1 MKGIF
6 NRGSY
11 SGAGR
16 GARLRGILVAV
27 LLVNAGLAAP
37 TAGAAPGSEP
47 DIQAIRLWAGPK
59 ATRVVLDVSEPV
71 SHSLFS
77 LSAPARVVVD
87 IGPSRLALSGGPAG
101 DGLVQKIRS
110 ARRPE
115 GGVRV
120 VLDLTGEARARS
132 FLMPPGG
139 GHGHR
144 LVIDLEPRGSSAPVV
159 TQRLE
164 AGRELVIA
172 IDAGHGGQD
181 PGALGR
187 RGTREKNVT
196 LQIARRLAGLI
207 DAEPGM
213 RAVMVRDG
221 DYYLSLR
228 KRIEIAREH
237 RADLF
242 VSIHADA
249 FKNTTAR
256 GSSVYVLSSKG
267 ATDEAARWLAAREN
281 AADLVGGV
289 SLDDKDQVL
298 ASVLLDLS
306 QTAAIGAS
314 MDVGEHVLAGLGGV
328 GKLHKHSVQQAGFA
342 VLKSPDIP
350 SILVETAF
358 ISNPEEERLLNSRQH
373 QQRVASAIVTGVR
386 RYFQNN
392 PPPGTWLADNRAG
405 RRASV
410 EHVIARGDT
419 LSGIA
424 DLYNVSLG
432 DLRRQ
437 NRLRHDR
444 IRIGQVLVIP
454 APGS

>member
-6 NRGSY
+6 QRGS
-11 SGAGR
+11 GR
-16 GARLRGILVAV
+16 GADRGAGLSRLLVPV
-27 LLVNAGLAAP
+27 LLAIAILGPSAA
-37 TAGAAPGSEP
+37 AAKGEA
-47 DIQAIRLWAGPK
+47 DIRAIRLWAGPK
-59 ATRVVLDVSEPV
+59 ATRVVLDISEPV
-71 SHSLFS
+71 NHSLFS
-77 LSAPARVVVD
+77 LNNPARVVVD
-87 IGPSRLALSGGPAG
+87 IGPSRLALSGTPAG
-101 DGLVQKIRS
+101 DGLVRQIRS

-132 FLMPPGG
+132 FLMAPGG

-144 LVIDLEPRGSSAPVV
+144 LVIDLEPRGAVAAPAVTHRLQSGRQLVV
-159 TQRLE
+159 
-164 AGRELVIA
+164 A

-187 RGTREKNVT
+187 RGTREKNIT
-196 LQIARRLAGLI
+196 LQIARRLARLI

-213 RAVMVRDG
+213 RAVMIRDG

-228 KRIEIAREH
+228 QRIQKAREH
-237 RADLF
+237 QADLF
-242 VSIHADA
+242 VSVHADA

-289 SLDDKDQVL
+289 SLDDKDEVL

-314 MDVGEHVLAGLGGV
+314 LEVGEHVLAGLGGV

-358 ISNPEEERLLNSRQH
+358 ISNPDEERLLNTKQH
-373 QQRVASAIVTGVR
+373 QEKVATAIVTGVR
-386 RYFQNN
+386 RYFADN
-392 PPPGTWLADNRAG
+392 PPPGTWLAENRG
-405 RRASV
+405 SRRGAV

-424 DLYNVSLG
+424 DRYNVSLG

-444 IRIGQVLVIP
+444 IRVGQVLVIP
-454 APGS
+454 SPGT

>member
-1 MKGIF
+1 M
-6 NRGSY
+6 
-11 SGAGR
+11 
-16 GARLRGILVAV
+16 AV

-87 IGPSRLALSGGPAG
+87 IGSSRLALSGVPAG
-101 DGLVQKIRS
+101 DGLVRKIRS

-237 RADLF
+237 RADL
-242 VSIHADA
+242 
-249 FKNTTAR
+249 
-256 GSSVYVLSSKG
+256 
-267 ATDEAARWLAAREN
+267 
-281 AADLVGGV
+281 
-289 SLDDKDQVL
+289 
-298 ASVLLDLS
+298 
-306 QTAAIGAS
+306 
-314 MDVGEHVLAGLGGV
+314 
-328 GKLHKHSVQQAGFA
+328 
-342 VLKSPDIP
+342 
-350 SILVETAF
+350 
-358 ISNPEEERLLNSRQH
+358 
-373 QQRVASAIVTGVR
+373 
-386 RYFQNN
+386 
-392 PPPGTWLADNRAG
+392 
-405 RRASV
+405 
-410 EHVIARGDT
+410 
-419 LSGIA
+419 
-424 DLYNVSLG
+424 
-432 DLRRQ
+432 
-437 NRLRHDR
+437 
-444 IRIGQVLVIP
+444 
-454 APGS
+454 